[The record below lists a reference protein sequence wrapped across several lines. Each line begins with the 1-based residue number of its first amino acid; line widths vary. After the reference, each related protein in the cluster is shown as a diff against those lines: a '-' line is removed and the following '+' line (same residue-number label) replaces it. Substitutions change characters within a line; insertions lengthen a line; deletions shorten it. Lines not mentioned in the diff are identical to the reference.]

1 MAVTWK
7 VGKLDV
13 TKSQD
18 GLTNVVISL
27 HWRAEDSETVDGEV
41 YTAERYGLVA
51 LPAPDSK
58 NFTEYSKI
66 TKESAIAWLKAVL
79 GAEAVTN
86 MENSIASEI
95 ASKKEPATTSGV
107 PW

>member
-18 GLTNVVISL
+18 GLTNVVNAL

-41 YTAERYGLVA
+41 YTSERYGLVP
-51 LPAPDSK
+51 LPEPDSK

-66 TKESAIAWLKAVL
+66 TKADAIAWAKAAL
-79 GAEAVTN
+79 GSDFVSNTETN
-86 MENSIASEI
+86 IATEI